1 MDFNDK
7 SSLWAAIGGQFAVG
21 AIVAGVVFFGSI
33 AYVGV
38 PYWFGKTVVPT
49 ESEQIGFRGVAMGVT
64 KFESEIEQQVADN
77 EYVPYFEEPYPPA
90 DGEELMRDIDFYENV
105 QVLGGLTEANFNRLM
120 GAITEW
126 VSPEQGCTYCHAD
139 DGNMASDEK
148 YTKVVARRMIQMNW
162 TINDGWGAHVN
173 ASGEGVGVT
182 CYTCH
187 RGQNVPEYIWFSSVP
202 HENVGP
208 SAAYQNRG
216 VEQVAYSSLPT
227 DAIERYLVNY
237 EPISVSS
244 YVPREP
250 SEGTASIQHTER
262 TYALMMHF
270 SESLGVNCTYCH
282 NSRAFY
288 DAEQVT
294 PYHST
299 ALLGIAMVQELNNEY
314 LIPLQGEYPDNRLG
328 PLGDAP
334 KAYCATCHQ
343 GANQPLLGANML
355 DQWPELVSPEPV
367 YEEAAATQ

>member
-1 MDFNDK
+1 MDFKDK
-7 SSLWAAIGGQFAVG
+7 NSLWAAIGGQMLTG
-21 AIVAGVVFFGSI
+21 AIVGGVVFFGAI
-33 AYVGV
+33 GYVAV

-49 ESEQIGFRGVAMGVT
+49 TSEQIGYRGVAMGVT
-64 KFESEIEQQVADN
+64 KFDSEIAELAAENV
-77 EYVPYFEEPYPPA
+77 YVPYFEEPYPPVE
-90 DGEELMRDIDFYENV
+90 GEELMRDIDFYENV

-120 GAITEW
+120 GAMTEW
-126 VSPEQGCTYCHAD
+126 VSPEEGCTYCHND
-139 DGNMASDEK
+139 DGNMAADDK
-148 YTKVVARRMIQMNW
+148 YTKIVARRMIQMNW
-162 TINDGWGAHVN
+162 TINDGWGSHVN
-173 ASGEGVGVT
+173 ASGEEVGVT

-187 RGQNVPEYIWFSSVP
+187 RGNNVPEYIWFSETP

-216 VEQVAYSSLPT
+216 VESVGYSSLPT

-244 YVPREP
+244 FVPREP
-250 SEGTASIQHTER
+250 NEGTADIKHTER

-270 SESLGVNCTYCH
+270 SDSLGVNCTACH

-294 PYHST
+294 PEHST

-328 PLGDAP
+328 AMGDAP
-334 KAYCATCHQ
+334 KAYCKTCHQ
-343 GANQPLLGANML
+343 GANQPLLGANVIG
-355 DQWPELVSPEPV
+355 QWPELVSADPV
-367 YEEAAATQ
+367 YEDAAAQ